1 MVAVRNSRRSWRI
14 SARSACRVCESV
26 EPPWQTPAAR
36 RIRRATAKSI
46 HRRINASQ
54 WHCIQVPHGLCA
66 GQEARKITSLPNL
79 MASPF
84 HIISNAATVA
94 VPPPT
99 AHPRPEWL
107 RVKFFGGER
116 YQDLK
121 RIMRTLDL
129 HTVCESARCPNMGE
143 CWEYGTA
150 TFMILGDICTRA
162 CGFCAVPS
170 GKPVGPPDE
179 GEPFRVAE
187 AVAKMG
193 LRYAVVTSVNRDD
206 QPDGG
211 AHIFARTIEEIRRRV
226 PGCKVEVLIP
236 DFRGDWN
243 ALAVVLAV
251 RPDILN
257 HNTETVPRLY
267 RQVRK
272 GAIYERSLELL
283 RRSKQAHP
291 EVPTKSGLMLGLG
304 ERKEEVL
311 ATLEDL
317 VAQGT
322 DILTLGQ
329 YLQPTR
335 DHLPVVRYVHPDE
348 FAEFKVRGEAMGLK
362 HVEAGPVVRS
372 SYHAFEQP
380 ESAHKA

>member
-1 MVAVRNSRRSWRI
+1 MS
-14 SARSACRVCESV
+14 
-26 EPPWQTPAAR
+26 TPFN
-36 RIRRATAKSI
+36 ILS
-46 HRRINASQ
+46 NGS
-54 WHCIQVPHGLCA
+54 G
-66 GQEARKITSLPNL
+66 PN
-79 MASPF
+79 
-84 HIISNAATVA
+84 

-99 AHPRPEWL
+99 AHPRPDWL

-129 HTVCESARCPNMGE
+129 HTVCESARCPNRGE
-143 CWEYGTA
+143 CWEHGTA

-170 GKPVGPPDE
+170 GKPAGPPDE
-179 GEPFRVAE
+179 EEPFRVAE
-187 AVAKMG
+187 AVARMG

-211 AHIFARTIEEIRRRV
+211 SQIFARTIQEIRNRV

-236 DFRGDWN
+236 DFRGNWEALN
-243 ALAVVLAV
+243 AVLAV
-251 RPDILN
+251 KPDVLN

-272 GAIYERSLELL
+272 GAVYERSLELL
-283 RRSKQAHP
+283 RRAKEMHP
-291 EVPTKSGLMLGLG
+291 DVPTKTGLMLGLG
-304 ERKEEVL
+304 EEPEEVL
-311 ATLEDL
+311 ETMRDL
-317 VAQGT
+317 AAQGT

-335 DHLPVVRYVHPDE
+335 EHLPVIRFVHPDE
-348 FAEFKVRGEAMGLK
+348 FAEYKLQGEKMGFK
-362 HVEAGPVVRS
+362 HVEAGPLVRS
-372 SYHAFEQP
+372 SYHAFDQA
-380 ESAHKA
+380 ESAIR